1 MPIQLPPH
9 VEAVIQEKVTS
20 GLYANPEEAIDAA
33 VRLLEDYDRRLQ
45 RLRAAI
51 AKGEAGEEIPWTPE
65 LMDEISREAEARRRR
80 GEKPN
85 PDVCP

>member
-1 MPIQLPPH
+1 MPIQLSPRA
-9 VEAVIQEKVTS
+9 EAVIREKVTS

-33 VRLLEDYDRRLQ
+33 VRLLDDYDRRVA

-51 AKGEAGEEIPWTPE
+51 AEGEKGEGIPWTPE
-65 LMDEISREAEARRRR
+65 LMEQLGRNAEERRRR

>member
-1 MPIQLPPH
+1 MPIQLPPRA
-9 VEAVIQEKVTS
+9 EAVIQEKVTN

-33 VRLLEDYDRRLQ
+33 VRLLDDYDRRLA

-51 AKGEAGEEIPWTPE
+51 AEGEKGEGVLWTPE
-65 LMDEISREAEARRRR
+65 LMDQISREAEERWRR